1 MITPQDIREKAF
13 GNAVR
18 GYNVDAVDE
27 FLDEIADDYTAL
39 VKENSSLK
47 SKMRVLVEK
56 IEEYR
61 QTEDSM
67 RLALLSAQKMSAQIE
82 AEAKERA
89 EKLVSEAQAK
99 ADNAQREAQ
108 ASIAN
113 ELAKLSEAKKATQ
126 KYVDHMT
133 AVCQKQI
140 EFYGRLADAQLV
152 GAPKTESAPAAEP
165 EDDEDDTLFPLE
177 GDGIDVSSVL
187 ETCFILQTDMRFLCR
202 PDCRGLCPRCGKN
215 LNDGPCGCTE
225 DVDPRLAVLG
235 QLLDDT

>member
-13 GNAVR
+13 DRAVR
-18 GYNVDAVDE
+18 GYDMEMVDE

-39 VKENSSLK
+39 VKETASLK

-82 AEAKERA
+82 SEAKERA
-89 EKLVSEAQAK
+89 DKLVQEAQAK
-99 ADNAQREAQ
+99 ADSISRDAK

-113 ELAKLSEAKKATQ
+113 ETAKLNEAKKATQ
-126 KYVDHMT
+126 KYIDHMT

-140 EFYGRLADAQLV
+140 EFYAKLAEAQLV
-152 GAPKTESAPAAEP
+152 DLPKEQTPAQP
-165 EDDEDDTLFPLE
+165 QEDDE
-177 GDGIDVSSVL
+177 
-187 ETCFILQTDMRFLCR
+187 ETTVRAI
-202 PDCRGLCPRCGKN
+202 
-215 LNDGPCGCTE
+215 E
-225 DVDPRLAVLG
+225 DSAVKSALREPEEAIR
-235 QLLDDT
+235 LDDLLGDTKETDEPTRMFAADPAKTRKRSRAEYLFEDED